1 MLTEII
7 PEGTD
12 MPTEPIGMKELAA
25 MYHRS
30 PSTLQRAFNLLGI
43 YDAIG
48 ERLTRDFTPE
58 QQLIIFALYY
68 APSKY
73 YHAYLALEK
82 SGYIESVLKKHNLID
97 FTKNRKKQNEG
108 STTNK
113 EVKNSKAQKKKTDR

>member
-58 QQLIIFALYY
+58 QQLIIFALYF

-82 SGYIESVLKKHNLID
+82 SGYIESLLKKHNLID
-97 FTKNRKKQNEG
+97 FTKNRKQQKQ
-108 STTNK
+108 SRAADK
-113 EVKNSKAQKKKTDR
+113 KIKNSKVRKKKT